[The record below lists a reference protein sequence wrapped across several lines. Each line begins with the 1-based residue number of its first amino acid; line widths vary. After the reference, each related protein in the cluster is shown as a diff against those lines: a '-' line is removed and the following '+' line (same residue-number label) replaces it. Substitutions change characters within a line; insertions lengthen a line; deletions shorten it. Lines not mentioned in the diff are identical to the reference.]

1 MKTSLIVM
9 VTMVTYLVVSGFQYK
24 QIEDNKIVAIYL
36 GVNDDGLFEFK
47 EENNEFLY
55 FDAAVEDFESDL
67 YDEFNLDKKFIIT
80 WEEEL
85 VLMNNDEDS
94 EMEVV
99 IYKTIINLEEVEE
112 Y

>member
-1 MKTSLIVM
+1 MKTSLIIM

-55 FDAAVEDFESDL
+55 FDDAIEELESDL